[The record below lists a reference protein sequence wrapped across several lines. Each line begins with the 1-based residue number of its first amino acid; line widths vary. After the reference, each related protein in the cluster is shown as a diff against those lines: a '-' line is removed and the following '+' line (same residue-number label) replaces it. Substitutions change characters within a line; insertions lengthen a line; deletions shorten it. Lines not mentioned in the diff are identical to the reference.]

1 MKLKAISI
9 CFVLLFMLVLC
20 GNVYAVTSV
29 IDVNIYNEEYVQS
42 KNENIE
48 SIYSN
53 TIDSAVV
60 YDVDVLH
67 SGFTYSSSTIDIRPG
82 VYMKGVQLFVSA
94 DTLRIDG
101 EVENIAAYSQ
111 NVVISGRVKGD
122 VAIYANSVYIK
133 DGAVI
138 EGDVL
143 IYTPVLEVAGT
154 VQGNLLAKAATSAK
168 ITGTV
173 NGQVKLI
180 TTALSMENETL
191 TGNIYVET
199 NADYAEFEKKYP
211 SAVFKKIE
219 VEDNTLD
226 NIQNIIIDGVVIVAV
241 CSLITVLAI
250 MRGKPFM
257 TKLAQKSRTN
267 IVSVVLYGAIIP
279 ILSIIILP
287 ILVIMV
293 MYHMGIIAW
302 PLLICYAFV
311 LGISYVL
318 RILIFGF
325 VVASIVVEFVDKK
338 SKDKNDEKLSKGLVK
353 TILLTV
359 LMYIVLYA
367 LTKVPVVASY
377 ANMLMF
383 IVSIGLIVTWFMKP
397 SRLTL
402 RK

>member
-1 MKLKAISI
+1 LQVDYLQKERKIKMKLKAISI

-199 NADYAEFEKKYP
+199 NTDYAEFEK
-211 SAVFKKIE
+211 
-219 VEDNTLD
+219 
-226 NIQNIIIDGVVIVAV
+226 
-241 CSLITVLAI
+241 
-250 MRGKPFM
+250 
-257 TKLAQKSRTN
+257 N
-267 IVSVVLYGAIIP
+267 IVTIGVGDYAEIWSEAVYDKMTAN
-279 ILSIIILP
+279 LSASD
-287 ILVIMV
+287 VEN
-293 MYHMGIIAW
+293 
-302 PLLICYAFV
+302 
-311 LGISYVL
+311 
-318 RILIFGF
+318 ILIELG
-325 VVASIVVEFVDKK
+325 
-338 SKDKNDEKLSKGLVK
+338 
-353 TILLTV
+353 
-359 LMYIVLYA
+359 M
-367 LTKVPVVASY
+367 
-377 ANMLMF
+377 
-383 IVSIGLIVTWFMKP
+383 
-397 SRLTL
+397 
-402 RK
+402 